1 MLLTLFVLSLLAN
14 IVLCFAVIAAEQ
26 RTLALRRDAAGSER
40 ELQIALKRQNA
51 LTRRILEDAA
61 GSERELQIALKRQ
74 NALTRRIL
82 ETERRLAVTR
92 RLYVLSGDKPRRI
105 PMFFPN

>member
-51 LTRRILEDAA
+51 LTRRILE
-61 GSERELQIALKRQ
+61 
-74 NALTRRIL
+74 
-82 ETERRLAVTR
+82 TERRLAVTR

>member
-1 MLLTLFVLSLLAN
+1 MLLALFVLSLLAN

-51 LTRRILEDAA
+51 LTRRILE
-61 GSERELQIALKRQ
+61 
-74 NALTRRIL
+74 
-82 ETERRLAVTR
+82 TERRLAVTR